1 MNSLVIKLK
10 YGLTI
15 DPNQQHFEP
24 CPKCGGV
31 VCGVIENNDDVF
43 CVNTFCDFKD
53 ILDHSF
59 VDRFIERF
67 EYIRSW
73 GGPMFF
79 NSNYRYP
86 NVTHPFI
93 TKEDLRENKLV
104 IREFVLDHERY
115 TSQIGRRAGLSPSRC
130 YKENCPIIAR
140 YGSVRLMIE
149 DNWKPDKD
157 GENEIDRLYS

>member
-53 ILDHSF
+53 TLDHSF

-93 TKEDLRENKLV
+93 TKEDLAANRYI
-104 IREFVLDHERY
+104 IREFIIDQDHY
-115 TSQIGRRAGLSPSRC
+115 YSKAARRAGVSPSRC
-130 YKENCPIIAR
+130 YKQDCPIIAR
-140 YGSVRLMIE
+140 YGNVRLMVE
-149 DNWKPDKD
+149 DNWKPNKD
-157 GENEIDRLYS
+157 GENEIDSLYE